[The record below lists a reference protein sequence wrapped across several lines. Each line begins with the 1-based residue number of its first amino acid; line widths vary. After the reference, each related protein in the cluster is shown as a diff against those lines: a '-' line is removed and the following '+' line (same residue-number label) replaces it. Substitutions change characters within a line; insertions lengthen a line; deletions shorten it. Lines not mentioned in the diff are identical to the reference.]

1 MKISTKA
8 CYGVRFLIDLA
19 VHAANGNVTL
29 KEVAQRQAISE
40 KYLWQIVNPLKLSGL
55 IRAVAGPR
63 GGYALAKPPT
73 EITLRDILAVLEG
86 DCTLYECVTAP
97 ATCPRS
103 VTCGS
108 REAWS
113 EVDAKLSAALEA
125 ITLEAMANKE
135 RVMVEQAVP
144 AYNI

>member
-19 VHAANGNVTL
+19 VHATNGNVTL

-63 GGYALAKPPT
+63 GGYALAKSPAA
-73 EITLRDILAVLEG
+73 ITLRDILEVLEG
-86 DCTLYECVTAP
+86 DCTLYACVAAP
-97 ATCPRS
+97 GTCQRS
-103 VTCGS
+103 ATCGS
-108 REAWS
+108 REAWT
-113 EVDAKLSAALEA
+113 EVDAKLSAALEG
-125 ITLEAMANKE
+125 ITLEAMAKKE
-135 RVMVEQAVP
+135 RVMAEQAVP